1 VPHLTAAAQHALRA
15 RRRVPAAF
23 MLALGALGL
32 LGLAAPGQ
40 ATTHGTVGVT
50 MVDGPITPVIRDHL
64 DDAIRRSA
72 RDEHDAIVI
81 RLNTPGGGLDVT
93 REIANLLLEA
103 PVPTIVY
110 VSPSGGDAGSAGTF
124 ITYAA
129 HIAAMAPATTI
140 GAATPVDL
148 EGGEVGGKI
157 VENTVAFGQALAE
170 FRDRDVDFIVDAIR
184 TGRSVTADAALE
196 AGAID
201 LIAPSVEQL
210 LVDVDGREV
219 IVGDTAVTLTTAG
232 AVTVEIEM
240 TRARSLLQVLANPN
254 LAFIF
259 LSLGTLAIL
268 YEIANPGLGLGGI
281 AGVVM
286 LILALFSLA
295 VLPVNYAGAALLA
308 VAVALYIAE
317 LFAPGIGV
325 GAAGGTAALVLGGL
339 FLFQTQ
345 TGIGIDLWV
354 LVPTAVVTFGL
365 VVLAG
370 VLVARSRGMQSRAAS
385 DYLIGRQAVVE
396 RVSGGVGYGRLDGTL
411 WRLRASEPAAGLAA
425 GAHVEVVDRDN
436 LELFVRAVDIP
447 EAGAHVRTVDVAGAG
462 TPTANDDAT
471 DTADHES
478 EDTSLPTE
486 DVSKEQT

>member
-1 VPHLTAAAQHALRA
+1 VPYTVAAAPHALRA
-15 RRRVPAAF
+15 RRRIVAALTLLF
-23 MLALGALGL
+23 GTLGL
-32 LGLAAPGQ
+32 VMVAVPGQ
-40 ATTHGTVGVT
+40 ASSHGTVAVT
-50 MVDGPITPVIRDHL
+50 VVDGPITPVIRDHL

-72 RDEHDAIVI
+72 RSGHEAIVI

-103 PVPTIVY
+103 PLPTIVY

-140 GAATPVDL
+140 GAATPIDL

-184 TGRSVTADAALE
+184 EGRSVTATAALE

-201 LIAPSVEQL
+201 LITPSVERL
-210 LVDVDGREV
+210 LVEVDGWEV
-219 IVGDTAVTLTTAG
+219 NIGDSTVVLATAG
-232 AVTVEIEM
+232 ATTVEVEM
-240 TRARSLLQVLANPN
+240 TRARALLQVLANPN

-286 LILALFSLA
+286 LILALFALA

-308 VAVALYIAE
+308 VAVALYVAE
-317 LFAPGIGV
+317 LFAPGVGV

-345 TGIGIDLWV
+345 TGIGVDLWV
-354 LVPTAVVTFGL
+354 LVPTAAVMFGL

-370 VLVARSRGMQSRAAS
+370 VLVARSRRPRSRAAS
-385 DYLIGRQAVVE
+385 DYLIGRSTLVE
-396 RVSGGVGYGRLDGTL
+396 RVAGEIAYGRLDGTL
-411 WRLRASEPAAGLAA
+411 WRLRPADPGIVLTP
-425 GAHVEVVDRDN
+425 GDRVEVVDRDN
-436 LELFVRAVDIP
+436 LELFVRAVS
-447 EAGAHVRTVDVAGAG
+447 A
-462 TPTANDDAT
+462 TPPADEPTST
-471 DTADHES
+471 DNA
-478 EDTSLPTE
+478 
-486 DVSKEQT
+486 SKERT